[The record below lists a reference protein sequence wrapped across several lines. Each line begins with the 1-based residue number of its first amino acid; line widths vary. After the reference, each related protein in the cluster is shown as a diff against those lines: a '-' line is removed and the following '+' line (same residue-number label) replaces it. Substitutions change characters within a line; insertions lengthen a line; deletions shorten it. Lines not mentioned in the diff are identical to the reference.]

1 MRFSERLNRPRII
14 FSTNI
19 SLTIVVVSR
28 LNCLFEIAVHHPLLL
43 PTNVHVISL
52 SHKSTS
58 PQCLLDG
65 AKGKATYLRAFKGRM
80 PGVSVNADEQ
90 CEMQYGKGFRHC
102 PHTQVGNTW
111 SILIELVEGPF

>member
-1 MRFSERLNRPRII
+1 MRFSEHLNRPRII

-28 LNCLFEIAVHHPLLL
+28 PNCLFEIAVHHPLLL
-43 PTNVHVISL
+43 PTNMHVISL
-52 SHKSTS
+52 SLKSTS

-102 PHTQVGNTW
+102 LHSQVGNTW
-111 SILIELVEGPF
+111 NILIELMEGPF